1 MKTKKRLEDYTWEE
15 LLEATS
21 GKEAL
26 KEAGRDSG
34 NYTLENNLGIHTED
48 EELRKEWA
56 SMGGYATID
65 NLLKWQEDNGH
76 NIGEI
81 AKEKDEEWIN
91 KISNS
96 LIEYYQNNPMSDD
109 VKKKISDTI
118 KSNRSKMTKEQRSNL
133 FGNDSA
139 SRKSLKIR
147 SEILD
152 LISTD
157 IFTTSDARKA
167 CKEYGLDNW
176 KGFLKDK
183 RIIEQIHKGTN
194 QYNPSI
200 YRKK

>member
-21 GKEAL
+21 TKEAL
-26 KEAGRDSG
+26 KEAGRDTG
-34 NYTLENNLGIHTED
+34 KYTLDNNLGIHNED
-48 EELRKEWA
+48 VELRKEWA
-56 SMGGYATID
+56 RMGGHASID
-65 NLLKWQEDNGH
+65 NLLKWQEENGH

-81 AKEKDEEWIN
+81 SKEKNEQWVG

-96 LIEYYQNNPMSDD
+96 LVEYYQNNPMSDE
-109 VKKKISDTI
+109 VKNKISDTM
-118 KSNRSKMTKEQRSNL
+118 KSKASKMTKEQRSKF

-139 SRKSLKIR
+139 SRKSLKVR

-176 KGFLKDK
+176 KGFLKDN

-194 QYNPSI
+194 QHNPSI
-200 YRKK
+200 YSKK